1 MPELAHTVRCMD
13 NIKNYLT
20 ALALPAAL
28 SPFINDALS
37 LVADADQAKGVTGL
51 MGLLIF
57 LAASRT
63 KPAVT
68 MPQEEAAM
76 PVPPKKK
83 SSKKGKKHNKKK

>member
-1 MPELAHTVRCMD
+1 MPEPAHTVRCMD

-57 LAASRT
+57 LAAART
-63 KPAVT
+63 KPAT
-68 MPQEEAAM
+68 PLSQEESDT
-76 PVPPKKK
+76 PLTPKKK